1 MFNFISR
8 QFQHTKLRTRLFLSF
23 GLMIV
28 FILSIGTF
36 ALFQL
41 HGLSELTAKLYHH
54 PFAVTNTIRKVNIN
68 LAEMRSSMKDVAL
81 AKDDLSLQES
91 VDSLNMYDQEVY
103 DHFKTIKERFLG
115 DQQDVDA
122 LIKLFDEWHAIRQ
135 DIIAQKKAGKHEE
148 AMSAITSGAG
158 AIHFAKIQEAMK
170 VISQFADNKAKDF
183 FDNAQFQKNQ
193 ALYWLSLAF
202 LIVTTLGISVMWL
215 MSRAITRPLQEAVA
229 MANTIASGDFTKE
242 LEGTE
247 DSTETGQLLQALVKM
262 QRQLREIILVIK
274 QTAEIVTTS
283 AQEISQGNGNLSQRT
298 TEQASSLQE
307 TAASMEEM
315 TSSVQQ
321 NSDNTKQAA
330 QLALSARNHATQ
342 GGEVVN
348 AAIHAINDIS
358 RSSQQIT
365 EIISVINEIA
375 FQTNLL
381 ALNAAVEAARAGEQ
395 GRGFAVVASEVRN
408 LAQRSAAA
416 AKEIKSLIQDSVT
429 KVAEGTKLANKSGES
444 LTEIVNAVK
453 KVSDIIAEIAA
464 ASQEQASSINQVH
477 RAVTQLDEVTQHNA
491 AMVEEIAS
499 ASVSMTTQAETLK
512 QQVAFFK
519 IGELEMLPQ
528 EVAKG
533 RQTTRPASSSAPV
546 IAKQRSSH
554 HDASE
559 WQDF

>member
-1 MFNFISR
+1 MFNSIR
-8 QFQHTKLRTRLFLSF
+8 HRFQHTTLRTRLFLSF
-23 GLMIV
+23 GLMIM

-36 ALFQL
+36 ALFQMY
-41 HGLSELTAKLYHH
+41 GLSELTAKLYNH
-54 PFAVTNTIRKVNIN
+54 PFTVTNTIRKVNIN
-68 LAEMRSSMKDVAL
+68 LVEMRSAMKDVAL
-81 AKDDLSLQES
+81 AKDDLSLKES
-91 VDSLNMYDQEVY
+91 VDSLNTYDQEVY
-103 DHFKTIKERFLG
+103 DHFKIIKERFLG

-122 LIKLFDEWHAIRQ
+122 LIKLFDDWRTIRQ

-148 AMSAITSGAG
+148 AMAAITSGTG
-158 AIHFAKIQEAMK
+158 ATHFAKLQEAMK
-170 VISQFADNKAKDF
+170 VISLFADNKAKDF
-183 FDNAQFQKNQ
+183 FDNAQLQKNQ
-193 ALYWLSLAF
+193 AFYWLSLAF
-202 LIVTTLGISVMWL
+202 LIVIGLGITIMWL

-229 MANTIASGDFTKE
+229 VANTIASGDFTKE
-242 LEGTE
+242 LEDTE
-247 DSTETGQLLQALVKM
+247 DTTETGQLLQALVKM

-358 RSSQQIT
+358 HSSQQIT

-416 AKEIKSLIQDSVT
+416 AKEIKTLIQDSVT

-444 LTEIVNAVK
+444 LTEIVTAVK

-519 IGELEMLPQ
+519 IGELELLPQ
-528 EVAKG
+528 EVIKG
-533 RQTTRPASSSAPV
+533 RQPSRSASSSAPA
-546 IAKQRSSH
+546 IKQRSSH
-554 HDASE
+554 HDDSE
-559 WQDF
+559 WRDF